1 MNGKSFD
8 ILNNIISTKK
18 TTDDF
23 LNKKILESE
32 NSFEIFEFNFPK
44 DKYEINNNINIESKK
59 NINKLQNKIE
69 KKENKLILKEKD
81 DYINGGMINKDKIEY
96 KKIIKNNKNQNK
108 SMDNI
113 SNGYNKIKKIIDQTN
128 KGCFQIKNKE
138 NINLKLYNRRNI
150 NKKTVTSNSVDFI
163 NVHKNKE
170 LYKRFA
176 LSKKKDQRNN
186 KRNKNKKINIIHN
199 KSVDYNLNK
208 EMFNNNGYLTVN
220 NRFNIYQRLLEI
232 KIENIEKFR
241 LNSKNEKNG
250 YILNNILTSSPIRL
264 FTLGKKHLF
273 SDDEIIKDKNGRN
286 KKNNN
291 KNKTN
296 TNSINNSNIDIYI
309 NPNKLSKEFSE
320 DEVSSLKSKKSS
332 KVQRQNSLS
341 SFMSNNSSEKFFQI
355 YERFKEMQQK
365 QKEKIEML
373 KKVKEDND
381 SKICYFNPKIN
392 QKSRN
397 LKDDFYTRQKTNY
410 EQQKQKYEKIKME
423 LKKRKEAKLLFE
435 KKTNIIINN
444 KKPKLNKLNIKH
456 KSMNELLKYKREEKI
471 TKSPKKNLY
480 YKDYYL
486 NSNNYK
492 LSYIEKE
499 LEKIKVKNNSLIK
512 KEKQKKI
519 NNISSSNT
527 TQKVLF
533 IDNFSNKDEELYLEK
548 KGKNKI
554 NDVKRIINNTNLKNK
569 NNTICCINNDLKL
582 PMQKIKKTKNKST
595 EYFTKNRDK
604 INRKIIVN
612 KNSSKNNKNNIINR
626 KNIKKYKTNNK

>member
-23 LNKKILESE
+23 LNKQILESE
-32 NSFEIFEFNFPK
+32 NSFEIFECIFPK
-44 DKYEINNNINIESKK
+44 DKYEINNNINIEFKK
-59 NINKLQNKIE
+59 NINKLKNKIE
-69 KKENKLILKEKD
+69 KKENKLILEEKD

-96 KKIIKNNKNQNK
+96 KNIIKNKKNQNK

-113 SNGYNKIKKIIDQTN
+113 SNGYNKIKKIIDQIN

-138 NINLKLYNRRNI
+138 NNNLKLYNKRNI

-170 LYKRFA
+170 LYERFA
-176 LSKKKDQRNN
+176 LSKKKDQRNY

-208 EMFNNNGYLTVN
+208 KMLNNNGFLTVN

-241 LNSKNEKNG
+241 LNSKNEKNS

-264 FTLGKKHLF
+264 FTLGKKYLF

-332 KVQRQNSLS
+332 KAQRQNSLS

-355 YERFKEMQQK
+355 YERFKEMQKK
-365 QKEKIEML
+365 QREKIEML

-397 LKDDFYTRQKTNY
+397 LKDDFYTRQKKNY

-444 KKPKLNKLNIKH
+444 KKPKLKKLNIKP
-456 KSMNELLKYKREEKI
+456 KSRNELLKYKQEDKI

-499 LEKIKVKNNSLIK
+499 LEKIKFKNNSLIK
-512 KEKQKKI
+512 KEKQKNI
-519 NNISSSNT
+519 NNISSPST
-527 TQKVLF
+527 TKKEIF
-533 IDNFSNKDEELYLEK
+533 TNKDEELYLKK

-554 NDVKRIINNTNLKNK
+554 KEDKRIINNTNLRNK
-569 NNTICCINNDLKL
+569 SNIISCIKYDLRL
-582 PMQKIKKTKNKST
+582 PMQKMKKTKNKST
-595 EYFTKNRDK
+595 EYFIKNSDK
-604 INRKIIVN
+604 INRKIIEN
-612 KNSSKNNKNNIINR
+612 KNNSKNNINNIIINR

>member
-32 NSFEIFEFNFPK
+32 NSFEIFECNFPK
-44 DKYEINNNINIESKK
+44 DKYEINNNNNIESRLK
-59 NINKLQNKIE
+59 INKLQNKIE

-81 DYINGGMINKDKIEY
+81 DYINGGIINKDKIEY
-96 KKIIKNNKNQNK
+96 KKIIKNKNNQNK

-113 SNGYNKIKKIIDQTN
+113 SNGYNKIKKISAQIN
-128 KGCFQIKNKE
+128 KGCFQIKNKD
-138 NINLKLYNRRNI
+138 NNNLKLYNKRNI
-150 NKKTVTSNSVDFI
+150 NKKIVNSNSVDFI

-170 LYKRFA
+170 LYERFA

-208 EMFNNNGYLTVN
+208 KMLNDNGYLTVN
-220 NRFNIYQRLLEI
+220 NRFNIYQKLLEI

-241 LNSKNEKNG
+241 LNSKNEKNN

-264 FTLGKKHLF
+264 FTLGKKYLF
-273 SDDEIIKDKNGRN
+273 SDDEIIKDKNGRK

-291 KNKTN
+291 KNKSN
-296 TNSINNSNIDIYI
+296 TNSMNNSNIDIYI

-332 KVQRQNSLS
+332 KAQRQNSLS

-355 YERFKEMQQK
+355 YERFKEMQKK
-365 QKEKIEML
+365 QKEKIEIL
-373 KKVKEDND
+373 KKVKEDNN
-381 SKICYFNPKIN
+381 SKICYFSPKIN

-397 LKDDFYTRQKTNY
+397 LKGDFYTRQKNNY
-410 EQQKQKYEKIKME
+410 EHQKQKYEKIKTE
-423 LKKRKEAKLLFE
+423 LKKRKEAKLLFDH
-435 KKTNIIINN
+435 KINIIINN
-444 KKPKLNKLNIKH
+444 KKPKLNKLNIKP
-456 KSMNELLKYKREEKI
+456 KSRNELYKYKQEDKI

-480 YKDYYL
+480 YKDYNL

-499 LEKIKVKNNSLIK
+499 LEKKKFKNNGLIK
-512 KEKQKKI
+512 KEKQRNI
-519 NNISSSNT
+519 NNISSPNT
-527 TQKVLF
+527 TQKVIF
-533 IDNFSNKDEELYLEK
+533 IDNFSNKDEEIYLNK
-548 KGKNKI
+548 KGKNKKKE
-554 NDVKRIINNTNLKNK
+554 DKRSINNI
-569 NNTICCINNDLKL
+569 ICCINNDLRP
-582 PMQKIKKTKNKST
+582 PMQKMKKTKNKST
-595 EYFTKNRDK
+595 EYFIKNSDK
-604 INRKIIVN
+604 INRKIIEN
-612 KNSSKNNKNNIINR
+612 KNNCKNNINNIINR